1 MYCKNCGK
9 KIEDGKL
16 ECANCGTKVE
26 DKEKINEGEIVNNVS
41 PSVNDNSI
49 KSVEDEKNAN
59 LLCVISLIL
68 YFGSSA
74 LTGLLYY
81 VSAFSGMSVAS
92 ITSIC
97 PLAGI
102 VLMIIARVK
111 YPKNKF
117 AKILMWIYIIL
128 TILTIVSVVIL
139 FAACIYACSNFDTSG
154 CG

>member
-1 MYCKNCGK
+1 MYCKNCGE
-9 KIEDGKL
+9 KIEDGRSECDSCKISIDEKEEVKKSEVIDNKIDL
-16 ECANCGTKVE
+16 EK
-26 DKEKINEGEIVNNVS
+26 DK
-41 PSVNDNSI
+41 
-49 KSVEDEKNAN
+49 EDEKNAN

-68 YFGSSA
+68 YFGSGTISGIFA
-74 LTGLLYY
+74 VLSSVSGTYISSFTGL
-81 VSAFSGMSVAS
+81 
-92 ITSIC
+92 C

-128 TILTIVSVVIL
+128 TLISIIAVIIVI
-139 FAACIYACSNFDTSG
+139 AACVYACGNIDMSSLRN